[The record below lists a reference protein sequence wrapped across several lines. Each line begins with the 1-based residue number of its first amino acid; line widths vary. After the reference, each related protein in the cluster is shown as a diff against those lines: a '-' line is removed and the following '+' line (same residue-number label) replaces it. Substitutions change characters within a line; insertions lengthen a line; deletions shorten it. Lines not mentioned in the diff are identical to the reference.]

1 MDLLDF
7 DGAAMYFDDPVASAV
22 EELLATAAA
31 HYGDETA
38 EGHLLRAYF
47 LQPDHLTVLVALY
60 RFFYYRQR
68 YREALLI
75 ADRAIPLVADRLRIP
90 RDWRDLTEADLGRAA
105 QVSMTLTRFLLMAL
119 KGAGYLLLRL
129 GAPLE
134 ALERLEKVAE
144 IDSRD
149 RLGVAEL
156 CALARLAVAREAL
169 APHSE
174 KVRFITD

>member
-7 DGAAMYFDDPVASAV
+7 DGAAMYFDDPVESGV

-31 HYGDETA
+31 NYRDEAT

-68 YREALLI
+68 DREALLV

-90 RDWRDLTEADLGRAA
+90 RDWRDLTEAHIEQAA
-105 QVSMTLTRFLLMAL
+105 QVSMPLTRFLLLAL

-129 GAPLE
+129 GEPVE
-134 ALERLEKVAE
+134 ALRRLEKVAE
-144 IDSRD
+144 VDSRD

-156 CALARLAVAREAL
+156 CAMARSAAAREAL
-169 APHSE
+169 APHAN
-174 KVRFITD
+174 KVRFIAD